1 VLVAVVQGRV
11 SSEVAIALGVGQMT
25 TGQDHRASSTRSPRV
40 YLYIGEPKTG
50 TTFLRDVLWGNRAR
64 LAALGLQLPGY
75 SDRDH
80 SRASRDL
87 RETRRPASD
96 PVDPWIG
103 EWDVLAGQA
112 LRTRG
117 RTVIS
122 NELLVASSPE
132 QADRAVRSL
141 LRAEVHVVAT
151 VRDFAAV
158 LPAEWCEAVKCRG
171 TTGWKAWLDEVT
183 VAERAPDRRRRS
195 WFWRVHDTL
204 AILDMWSQ
212 HIPPDQ
218 VHVVTVPRQDSSGL
232 LWERFAAVMGID
244 PAGCDLTGAR
254 PNYSLGLAEIELLR
268 RINQELPAE
277 MPDWFYTREI
287 KQILA
292 HGVLGAGPRRSKLAL
307 PPSLDAWAAE
317 QAETLIAGLRDAK
330 YHIVGDV
337 AELRPAGQA
346 GSAGG
351 ADLDSGPDSQ
361 LGGQQLE
368 AAVQA
373 VVALADRY
381 YQVRYPV
388 RHPRGSRDLR
398 QRASDIKW
406 RMLNGPL
413 VKRMLRRASHLAAV
427 RRLRV
432 IIWCV
437 LMRPYRRRR
446 LPAGTS
452 SGCSRRSAARA
463 PGNYSNRRDAANHPR
478 QVRARSGM

>member
-1 VLVAVVQGRV
+1 
-11 SSEVAIALGVGQMT
+11 MT
-25 TGQDHRASSTRSPRV
+25 TGQDHRASGTRSPRV
-40 YLYIGEPKTG
+40 YLHIGEPKTG
-50 TTFLRDVLWGNRAR
+50 TTFLQDVLWANRAR
-64 LAALGLQLPGY
+64 LAARGLQLPGY

-87 RETRRPASD
+87 RETLRPASD

-103 EWDVLAGQA
+103 EWDVLVGQA

-117 RTVIS
+117 RAVIS
-122 NELLVASSPE
+122 NELLAASSPG

-141 LRAEVHVVAT
+141 LRAEVHVIAT

-171 TTGWKAWLDEVT
+171 TTGWKAWLDEVI
-183 VAERAPDRRRRS
+183 VAERAAERRRQS

-218 VHVVTVPRQDSSGL
+218 VHVVTVPRQGSSGL
-232 LWERFAAVMGID
+232 LWARFAAVMGID

-254 PNYSLGLAEIELLR
+254 RNYSLGVAETEFLR
-268 RINQELPAE
+268 RINQALPAE

-292 HGVLGAGPRRSKLAL
+292 HGVLGAGSQRSQLAL
-307 PPSLDAWAAE
+307 PPGLEAWAAE
-317 QAETLIAGLRDAK
+317 QAEIRIAGLRDAK
-330 YHIVGDV
+330 YHVVGDI
-337 AELRPAGQA
+337 AELRPAGETGEVGAASGAA
-346 GSAGG
+346 GAGVAGG
-351 ADLDSGPDSQ
+351 ADLDLSPERQPGE
-361 LGGQQLE
+361 QQLE

-381 YQVRYPV
+381 YEVRYPV
-388 RHPRGSRDLR
+388 RKPQQSRGLR

-406 RMLNGPL
+406 EMLNGRR
-413 VKRMLRRASHLAAV
+413 VRRMLRRASHLAAV

-432 IIWCV
+432 MIWCV

-446 LPAGTS
+446 LSGTYR
-452 SGCSRRSAARA
+452 GHTFGRTL
-463 PGNYSNRRDAANHPR
+463 DAAATSFPD
-478 QVRARSGM
+478 SG